1 MKRWKQ
7 SLIGRQYQYG
17 SKWCR
22 IRKGRLGIGEKEDKF
37 SPNAFEETMT
47 RCILKERHERER
59 GLHYT
64 LIGQIG
70 DEHP

>member
-1 MKRWKQ
+1 MDQNGAGLEKADWELEK
-7 SLIGRQYQYG
+7 
-17 SKWCR
+17 
-22 IRKGRLGIGEKEDKF
+22 KEDKF

-47 RCILKERHERER
+47 RCMLKERHERER